1 MSQEYAVTGGETDVV
16 EEWEPGIWSRLL
28 AETFGSF
35 VLVLGIVGTS
45 LYNIVNQGSI
55 LTVALAGGIAWIAAS
70 AAVGRISGG
79 HFNPAVSFGA
89 TFAGRLAWRDLG
101 PYVLAQLVG
110 AVLAAAVL
118 FATIPQTLVDLT
130 QKADKFDF
138 FQDTANG
145 FSINSPMYTSSGGGA
160 QFDLFPTLLIEV
172 IVTAVFVG
180 VVLGVSDKR
189 AKVTYAPVVTGL
201 LVTGLTIVT
210 WIVDGGAFNPARSTA
225 AALFSND
232 WSANGVGGQ
241 LWLFWV
247 APLIGA
253 ALAALFY
260 RAFASEPYEFEEVE
274 EVEAGPVVATTP
286 GDDDEEWTDTA
297 ATEAKAEEKP
307 LVTAQSLPAEKV
319 EVVEPEADEEP
330 TAETEGKKKA

>member
-35 VLVLGIVGTS
+35 LLVLGIVGTS

-89 TFAGRLAWRDLG
+89 AFAGRLAWRDLG

-110 AVLAAAVL
+110 AVLSAAVV

-189 AKVTYAPVVTGL
+189 AKVTFAPVVTGL

-225 AALFSND
+225 TALFSND

-247 APLIGA
+247 APLVGA

-260 RAFASEPYEFEEVE
+260 RAFASEPYEFED
-274 EVEAGPVVATTP
+274 VEADPVVATAP
-286 GDDDEEWTDTA
+286 ADDDEEWTDIA

-307 LVTAQSLPAEKV
+307 LVTAQSLPAEKA